1 MMRVNLKTSLVI
13 VCLLVMLVTLS
24 IWTRCGGTLH
34 SFSPSFTGRHDHL
47 AKANSMRNGERSV
60 GDATGSFEEL
70 DCSINGEYTV
80 GCRREGEEVY
90 LPFSFL
96 HKYFEV
102 YGKLA
107 SYDGYERFEW
117 SHSYANVYYPK
128 AKYDPRGVYMYFEN
142 YNVEVRDRVKCVSAS
157 EGVPVSI
164 QWESQGYYYPTQIA
178 QFGLSHYSKNLT
190 EPEPRRKV
198 LEDGSSEKSSW
209 IVPVGA
215 SLARTYD
222 AELFSHVLHFQ
233 TAGRGIQLKLDHV
246 LDFVLSVQIQ
256 LSVVDNS
263 SLTVVVQHRERK
275 EFWNLHYTC
284 SSQLIHA
291 KDEDVYHGMNCGEK
305 VQWRSLTRDLF
316 VDLQKGLVLQNKE
329 KRKISRSKFKI
340 SAIML
345 TGSGQL
351 DNLTLSTSEH
361 LAHFYAAAR
370 WFVSNQDFKTGGW
383 ANTVKRRGAPGM
395 LDLLPGWYSAMGQGH
410 GISVLA
416 RAYHLSGDKAYLAA
430 AVQALRPFKVLSKDG
445 GVLAMFLNQVPWYE
459 EYPTQPPSFVLNG
472 FIYSL
477 IGLYDLITLAPKNF
491 VSDATFLY
499 EQGMKSLKTLL
510 LSFDTGSG
518 TIYDLRHLT
527 VGSAPKIARWDYHAT
542 HVNQLL
548 LLATLDQDPL
558 FSSTAGRWVGY
569 MNGKRAPHN

>member
-1 MMRVNLKTSLVI
+1 MMRVNLKTSLVM
-13 VCLLVMLVTLS
+13 VCVLVMLVTLS
-24 IWTRCGGTLH
+24 IWTRCGGTL
-34 SFSPSFTGRHDHL
+34 SSLTGRHHQL
-47 AKANSMRNGERSV
+47 AKANLMRNGERTV
-60 GDATGSFEEL
+60 GDTTGSFEEL

-222 AELFSHVLHFQ
+222 AEIYSHVLHFQ
-233 TAGRGIQLKLDHV
+233 TAGKGIQLKLDHV
-246 LDFVLSVQIQ
+246 LDFVLSVQMQ

-263 SLTVVVQHRERK
+263 SLTVVVQHREKK

-284 SSQLIHA
+284 SNQLIHA

-340 SAIML
+340 SAITL

-370 WFVSNQDFKTGGW
+370 WFVSNQDAKTGGW

-416 RAYHLSGDKAYLAA
+416 RAYHLSGDKTYLDA
-430 AVQALRPFKVLSKDG
+430 AVQALHPFKVLRLK
-445 GVLAMFLNQVPWYE
+445 VMEKRNMLMVE
-459 EYPTQPPSFVLNG
+459 
-472 FIYSL
+472 
-477 IGLYDLITLAPKNF
+477 
-491 VSDATFLY
+491 
-499 EQGMKSLKTLL
+499 GMKSLKSLL

-558 FSSTAGRWVGY
+558 FATTAGRWVGY